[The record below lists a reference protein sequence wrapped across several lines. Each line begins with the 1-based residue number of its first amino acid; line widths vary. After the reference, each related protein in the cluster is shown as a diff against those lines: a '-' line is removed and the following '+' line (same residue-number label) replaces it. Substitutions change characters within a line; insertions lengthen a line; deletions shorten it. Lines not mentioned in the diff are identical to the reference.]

1 MAGGK
6 KNYLSEVI
14 RQLQNNSFKSEFETV
29 NAMDRLIAFIKKS
42 VSREII
48 NHSNNQ
54 KPNSIMMIF
63 KGYLKKWVISKS

>member
-1 MAGGK
+1 MELFRP
-6 KNYLSEVI
+6 YLVM
-14 RQLQNNSFKSEFETV
+14 LG
-29 NAMDRLIAFIKKS
+29 IAIVFFFVCWMVFREKKS